1 MPLQPLGARR
11 LYRQIADQMRQL
23 LASGEYPP
31 GSRLPPER
39 DLAAQLHVSRTSV
52 REALIALELTGL
64 IEVRGGS
71 GVYVIGIPDTARPL
85 FEATDAGPGPFEL
98 LEARRLVE
106 GEVVALA
113 AETID
118 AESLAAMEVAIKEL
132 ERPGLGSV
140 ERDIADRQ
148 FHVIIAES
156 TRNSAIVQTVRQ
168 YWEMR
173 RGPMW
178 KRIVEHFHTPD
189 LLAAVVADHRSILE
203 ALREHSP
210 ANARRA
216 MHQHLLRIEHEFG
229 QGWSKGGLP
238 EAATGG

>member
-23 LASGEYPP
+23 LASGEYPA

-52 REALIALELTGL
+52 REALIALELTGV

-71 GVYVIGIPDTARPL
+71 GVYVTGVAGAASPL
-85 FEATDAGPGPFEL
+85 FEAKDAGPGPFDL
-98 LEARRLVE
+98 LQARRLVE
-106 GEVVALA
+106 GEVAALA

-118 AESLAAMEVAIKEL
+118 ADSLAALEAAILEQ
-132 ERPGLGSV
+132 ERPGQDAV
-140 ERDIADRQ
+140 ERDNADRK
-148 FHVIIAES
+148 FHAIIAES
-156 TRNSAIVQTVRQ
+156 TRNGVIIHTVRQ

-178 KRIVEHFHTPD
+178 KKIVEHFHTPD

-203 ALREHSP
+203 ALREHAP
-210 ANARRA
+210 GNARRA
-216 MHQHLLRIEHEFG
+216 MHGHLRRIEREFG
-229 QGWSKGGLP
+229 QGWREGDTP
-238 EAATGG
+238 ETATGR